1 MFDWLSLDWFTISKL
16 RSLHWENS
24 YFLYGIVGIP
34 IVMWL
39 RGVFHGNS
47 QKVSIVLVS
56 KDTYSDWTAI
66 LRWLFPICIFLG
78 ISLILMALARPQ
90 TIKNI
95 AEQDA
100 EAIDIVLAV
109 DVSESMLEKDLLPSR
124 LAAAKT
130 VATNFVKGRLQDRI
144 GLVIFAGEAFTLCP
158 ITTDYDLL
166 YTFLDDISNRSINT
180 AGTAIGSAL
189 AVSINRLRE
198 SKSRSKVIVLLSDG
212 ENTAGNIDPVT
223 AAKLAQAFGIKVYT
237 IAVGKPQ
244 GSINKI
250 DSTVAISQ
258 NLSDEGIL
266 QKIAA
271 ATNGQFFRATNNATL
286 SQVFAQIDQLE
297 KVKIQSRSYQE
308 VKDYYRI
315 YLYWAIILLLFALL
329 LKVAFVANVLED

>member
-34 IVMWL
+34 IAMWL

-66 LRWLFPICIFLG
+66 LRWLFPVCVFFG
-78 ISLILMALARPQ
+78 IGLILMSLARPQ
-90 TIKNI
+90 TIRNI
-95 AEQDA
+95 KERDA
-100 EAIDIVLAV
+100 EAIDIMLTI
-109 DVSESMLEKDLLPSR
+109 DISESMLEKDLLPSR

-144 GLVIFAGEAFTLCP
+144 GLVIFAGDAFTLCP
-158 ITTDYDLL
+158 ITTDYELL
-166 YTFLDDISNRSINT
+166 NSFLNNIGSHSIST

-212 ENTAGNIDPVT
+212 ENTAGNLDPIT

-244 GSINKI
+244 SSINKT
-250 DSTVAISQ
+250 DSMVTMAQ
-258 NLSDEGIL
+258 NLSDESIL
-266 QKIAA
+266 QKIALT
-271 ATNGQFFRATNNATL
+271 TNGQFFRATNNSTL
-286 SQVFAQIDQLE
+286 SQIFAQIDQLE
-297 KVKIQSRSYQE
+297 KVKIKIRGYQE
-308 VKDYYRI
+308 VQDYYRV
-315 YLYWAIILLLFALL
+315 YLYWAMVLLLSALL
-329 LKVAFVANVLED
+329 LKAAFVANVLED